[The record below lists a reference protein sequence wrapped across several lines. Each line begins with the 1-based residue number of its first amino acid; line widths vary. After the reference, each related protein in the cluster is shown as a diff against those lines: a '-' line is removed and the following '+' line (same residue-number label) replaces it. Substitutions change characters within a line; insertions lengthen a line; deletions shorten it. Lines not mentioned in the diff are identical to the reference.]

1 MNPDDEVEISS
12 LNMDKVV
19 GTLRQFVREWSKEGE
34 AERNGSYQP
43 ILDALQAELP
53 VDPNNLYQCMMK
65 FNL

>member
-1 MNPDDEVEISS
+1 
-12 LNMDKVV
+12 MDKVV